1 MGNPIQSI
9 QLNQETNMNITHA
22 KQAIELRILKGKP
35 EPART
40 PKELPLQKIK
50 RVQDLFQQ
58 RMSEDGEP
66 TKAKHVEGLVK
77 ALRNNKGKP
86 LDPLTVFWGGDSWL
100 LLDGHHRHKAYTEHG
115 YNKPVPVEIFRGTL
129 DEAIGASLGSNSKD
143 KLPMS
148 RVEKSN
154 AAWRIVVSTGL
165 SINRTS
171 ELSGRSRQ
179 AIVTMRNVAK
189 RIGANTAEGYLGSLT
204 WKQAKRVDEK
214 KDGTG
219 KSAEDWIEVEAKVI
233 AKKLGAVFGITLG
246 SKPEAFW
253 KGLALH
259 NPWLLETY
267 HEYNSVEDD
276 DESEEEDGEDEP
288 DARETK
294 DSCFQQ
300 NVLDNAWDNLQPSAP
315 M

>member
-1 MGNPIQSI
+1 MS
-9 QLNQETNMNITHA
+9 TTHT

-35 EPART
+35 EPTRT
-40 PKELPLQKIK
+40 PKELLLQKIEC
-50 RVQDLFQQ
+50 VQDLFQQ
-58 RMSEDGEP
+58 RMSGDGEP
-66 TKAKHVEGLVK
+66 TKAKHVDELVK

-86 LDPLTVFWGGDSWL
+86 LEPLTVFWGGDSWL

-115 YNKPVPVEIFRGTL
+115 YNKPVPVEVFRGTL
-129 DEAIGASLGSNSKD
+129 DEAFGTSFNSNSKN
-143 KLPMS
+143 KLPMTNA
-148 RVEKSN
+148 EKSN
-154 AAWRIVVSTGL
+154 GAWRTVVLTKL
-165 SINRTS
+165 SISKTV
-171 ELSGRSRQ
+171 EISGRSKQ
-179 AIVTMRNVAK
+179 TIVHMRNVAK
-189 RIGANTAEGYLGSLT
+189 RIGANATEGYLGSLT

-214 KDGTG
+214 KDGAG

-233 AKKLGAVFGITLG
+233 AKKLGTMFGITLG

-259 NPWLLETY
+259 NQWLLETY

-276 DESEEEDGEDEP
+276 DEFEKEDGEDEP

-294 DSCFQQ
+294 GSCFQQ
-300 NVLDNAWDNLQPSAP
+300 NALDNAWDKLQPSVL